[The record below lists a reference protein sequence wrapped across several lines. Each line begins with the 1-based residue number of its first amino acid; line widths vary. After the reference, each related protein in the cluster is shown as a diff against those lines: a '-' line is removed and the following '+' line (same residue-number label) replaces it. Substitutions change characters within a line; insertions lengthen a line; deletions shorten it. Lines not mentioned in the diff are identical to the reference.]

1 MERTWKDAL
10 EQGEGSVVGALKAVA
25 GGLKNWSSN
34 ILGDLEKRAK
44 KLKKELE
51 FCRKREITKEQV
63 AREGVLRYRLEKV
76 EEQIDVYWRQRA
88 HVRWLKEGD
97 RNTAF
102 FHAACSERRRC
113 NKIGRIQKD
122 DGSWVEEEEE
132 KKAFI
137 ANYFLNLFRSDVQGD
152 SQQILDTVERKV
164 TSTMNEMLL
173 APFTEVD
180 IKEALDSIGDLKAP
194 GPDGMPAIFYKNFW
208 STVGRKVVE
217 EVMQVLN
224 GGDMPASWNET
235 TVVLIP
241 KVPKPESVKNLRP
254 ISLCNV
260 MYKLVSKVLA
270 NRLKQ
275 VLPDV
280 ISPSQSA
287 FVPGRLISD
296 NILIAY
302 EITHYMRRKKKG
314 KTSYA
319 AVKLDMS
326 KAYDRV
332 EWSFLKQ
339 MMVKLG
345 FNQRWVE
352 LIMICVSS
360 VTYRV
365 RVNGDLTESFV
376 PERGLR
382 QGDPLSPYLFQLCA
396 EGFSSL
402 LKKAEDDGSIKGV
415 TICHNAPSVSHLLFA
430 DDSLIVFRANGEDAQ
445 QLQSLLQVYEQ
456 CSGQKINKD
465 KTAVMFSANVRE
477 EDKQEVM
484 NALNIP
490 RETANERYLGLP
502 VFIGKSRRKAFEFL
516 KDRIWKRMQG
526 WKEKM
531 LSNAGKE
538 ILIKAVA
545 QAIPT
550 YAMGCFE
557 ITKDLCDQISA
568 MICRYWWSS
577 QEKEKKLHWIRWE
590 KLMRPKGEG
599 GLGFKDIY
607 TFNLAMLARQGWWL
621 VQNKESL
628 CCRIL
633 GAKYFPGGDVLQA
646 VAKPCMSYSW
656 RSILKGVQVLKKGI
670 ILAS

>member
-1 MERTWKDAL
+1 
-10 EQGEGSVVGALKAVA
+10 
-25 GGLKNWSSN
+25 
-34 ILGDLEKRAK
+34 
-44 KLKKELE
+44 
-51 FCRKREITKEQV
+51 
-63 AREGVLRYRLEKV
+63 
-76 EEQIDVYWRQRA
+76 
-88 HVRWLKEGD
+88 
-97 RNTAF
+97 
-102 FHAACSERRRC
+102 
-113 NKIGRIQKD
+113 
-122 DGSWVEEEEE
+122 
-132 KKAFI
+132 
-137 ANYFLNLFRSDVQGD
+137 
-152 SQQILDTVERKV
+152 
-164 TSTMNEMLL
+164 
-173 APFTEVD
+173 
-180 IKEALDSIGDLKAP
+180 
-194 GPDGMPAIFYKNFW
+194 
-208 STVGRKVVE
+208 
-217 EVMQVLN
+217 
-224 GGDMPASWNET
+224 
-235 TVVLIP
+235 
-241 KVPKPESVKNLRP
+241 
-254 ISLCNV
+254 

-382 QGDPLSPYLFQLCA
+382 QGDPLSPYLFLLCA

-490 RETANERYLGLP
+490 RETTNERYLGLP

-538 ILIKAVA
+538 ILIKAIA

-599 GLGFKDIY
+599 FWEQSTSREGMF
-607 TFNLAMLARQGWWL
+607 
-621 VQNKESL
+621 
-628 CCRIL
+628 CRLLLSRACHIH
-633 GAKYFPGGDVLQA
+633 GEVY
-646 VAKPCMSYSW
+646 
-656 RSILKGVQVLKKGI
+656 
-670 ILAS
+670 

>member
-1 MERTWKDAL
+1 M
-10 EQGEGSVVGALKAVA
+10 
-25 GGLKNWSSN
+25 
-34 ILGDLEKRAK
+34 
-44 KLKKELE
+44 
-51 FCRKREITKEQV
+51 
-63 AREGVLRYRLEKV
+63 
-76 EEQIDVYWRQRA
+76 
-88 HVRWLKEGD
+88 
-97 RNTAF
+97 
-102 FHAACSERRRC
+102 
-113 NKIGRIQKD
+113 
-122 DGSWVEEEEE
+122 
-132 KKAFI
+132 
-137 ANYFLNLFRSDVQGD
+137 
-152 SQQILDTVERKV
+152 
-164 TSTMNEMLL
+164 
-173 APFTEVD
+173 
-180 IKEALDSIGDLKAP
+180 
-194 GPDGMPAIFYKNFW
+194 
-208 STVGRKVVE
+208 
-217 EVMQVLN
+217 
-224 GGDMPASWNET
+224 
-235 TVVLIP
+235 
-241 KVPKPESVKNLRP
+241 
-254 ISLCNV
+254 
-260 MYKLVSKVLA
+260 
-270 NRLKQ
+270 
-275 VLPDV
+275 
-280 ISPSQSA
+280 
-287 FVPGRLISD
+287 
-296 NILIAY
+296 
-302 EITHYMRRKKKG
+302 
-314 KTSYA
+314 
-319 AVKLDMS
+319 
-326 KAYDRV
+326 
-332 EWSFLKQ
+332 
-339 MMVKLG
+339 
-345 FNQRWVE
+345 
-352 LIMICVSS
+352 
-360 VTYRV
+360 
-365 RVNGDLTESFV
+365 
-376 PERGLR
+376 
-382 QGDPLSPYLFQLCA
+382 
-396 EGFSSL
+396 
-402 LKKAEDDGSIKGV
+402 
-415 TICHNAPSVSHLLFA
+415 SHLLFA

-607 TFNLAMLARQGWWL
+607 TFNLAMLARQGWRL
-621 VQNKESL
+621 IQNKESL

-670 ILAS
+670 IWRVGNGANIKIWKDPWIPKEWSRLPSWPRRMNLQQTVDELVDPGLGTWDEQLVRQTFCQEDAEIILAIPVHTEMDDCVAWHYDKKGIFSVKSAYKVQMEDNKRTSVRGVQGTSAGSSLQKEHLGWHLGYELSRKN